1 MAAGSDYRP
10 ALPTGRRAAAYDGAM
25 DKIALADKFARF
37 DDRWSPKIVGE
48 ANGQYVKLAK
58 VEGVFPWHA
67 HADEDEI
74 FLVFEGR
81 LRIDFRDRDA
91 VELGPG
97 EMCIVPRGVE
107 HRPSAEVETRLM
119 LIEPKGTAHTGDTES
134 ELAVAVEDQAW
145 I

>member
-1 MAAGSDYRP
+1 ME
-10 ALPTGRRAAAYDGAM
+10 
-25 DKIALADKFARF
+25 KIALDDKFARF

-67 HADEDEI
+67 HEGEDEI
-74 FLVFEGR
+74 FLVFSGR
-81 LRIDFRDRDA
+81 LRIDLREGDA

-107 HRPSAEVETRLM
+107 HRPSAAVETRLM
-119 LIEPKGTAHTGDTES
+119 LIEPKETAHTGDSES
-134 ELAVAVEDQAW
+134 ELTVAVEDQLR